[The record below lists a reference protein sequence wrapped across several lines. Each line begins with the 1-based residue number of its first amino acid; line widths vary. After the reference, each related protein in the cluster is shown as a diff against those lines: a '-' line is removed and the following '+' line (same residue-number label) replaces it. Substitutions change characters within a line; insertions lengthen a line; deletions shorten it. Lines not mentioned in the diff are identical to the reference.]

1 MKGFIKCVLF
11 ITGLMLGALGILA
24 VLEGPSVINWALSS
38 EAIADLI
45 IGLILAM
52 PILVIC
58 IIVKIIKRIIKK
70 TNKKLPRYY
79 KSEFSTDFTLKLSK
93 ENDQLKEQIKQLETE
108 VKRLDE
114 KRIELAKEFY
124 HYRNLAN
131 KLDDENKRVWDK
143 YIKENMEN
151 SALKRKNAD
160 LELANDQ
167 LMDKIINHLK
177 AKDIISDKK
186 STVTKIVTPTPKIKA
201 NEIINP
207 VNNSTNWLKINAHGF
222 SVNKMYTAKSNGLVK
237 SFEYNNWID
246 ETLKIMKNNR
256 IQSLRSIGV
265 NPNKPMKLE
274 VEFKLVR
281 GSDTDNPLKSF
292 IDLLVRYYGLADD
305 NNFVDIHVSRNPV
318 WANSYSDGQIKFKIT
333 NI

>member
-1 MKGFIKCVLF
+1 MATTIFLL
-11 ITGLMLGALGILA
+11 LMA
-24 VLEGPSVINWALSS
+24 VLVI
-38 EAIADLI
+38 
-45 IGLILAM
+45 
-52 PILVIC
+52 V
-58 IIVKIIKRIIKK
+58 IVKKEKELK
-70 TNKKLPRYY
+70 DESYKQTNKRLPKYY
-79 KSEFSTDFTLKLSK
+79 KSKFSTDFTLKLSK

-131 KLDDENKRVWDK
+131 KLDDENKRIWNK
-143 YIKENMEN
+143 YLEEE
-151 SALKRKNAD
+151 RKNLA
-160 LELANDQ
+160 LERENEYLKSTNDQ

-177 AKDIISDKK
+177 AKNIISDKK
-186 STVTKIVTPTPKIKA
+186 STVTKIVTPTPKIKV

-207 VNNSTNWLKINAHGF
+207 VNNSTNWQIINKHGL
-222 SVNKMYTAKSNGLVK
+222 SVNKMYKENPYYNP
-237 SFEYNNWID
+237 FEKDSLPLTKTNEYKVWIK
-246 ETLKIMKNNR
+246 EALRAMEKTNIKP
-256 IQSLRSIGV
+256 LRSMNI

-292 IDLLVRYYGLADD
+292 IDLLVRYYGLTDD
-305 NNFVDIHVSRNPV
+305 NNFVDIHVTRNPI

>member
-1 MKGFIKCVLF
+1 MATTIFLL
-11 ITGLMLGALGILA
+11 LMAL
-24 VLEGPSVINWALSS
+24 
-38 EAIADLI
+38 
-45 IGLILAM
+45 
-52 PILVIC
+52 LVIV
-58 IIVKIIKRIIKK
+58 IVKREIESKA
-70 TNKKLPRYY
+70 NKKLPRYY
-79 KSEFSTDFTLKLSK
+79 KSKFSTDFTLKLSK

-131 KLDDENKRVWDK
+131 KLDDENKRIWDK

-186 STVTKIVTPTPKIKA
+186 STVTKIATPTPKIKA
-201 NEIINP
+201 NEIIKPAIND
-207 VNNSTNWLKINAHGF
+207 TRNWLKIDAHGF
-222 SVNKMYTAKSNGLVK
+222 SVNKMYTATSNGLVK
-237 SFEYNNWID
+237 SFEYNSWID
-246 ETLKIMKNNR
+246 KTLRTMKNSGMK
-256 IQSLRSIGV
+256 SLRSMCV

-292 IDLLVRYYGLADD
+292 IDLLVRYYGLTDD
-305 NNFVDIHVSRNPV
+305 NNFVDIHVTRNPI
-318 WANSYSDGQIKFKIT
+318 WANSYSDGKIKFKIT